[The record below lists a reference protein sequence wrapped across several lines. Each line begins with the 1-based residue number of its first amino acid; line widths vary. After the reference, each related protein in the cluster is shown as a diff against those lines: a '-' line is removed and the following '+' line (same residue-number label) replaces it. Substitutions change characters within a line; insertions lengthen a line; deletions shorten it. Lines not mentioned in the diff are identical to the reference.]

1 MSESFLVGLIGE
13 GILESLSPDMH
24 MTEAAEFGL
33 DYEYRIV
40 DLREQGATPPAVSSL
55 VADAVTKGYAALN
68 ITHPVKQEII
78 GALDALSED
87 AGLIGAVNLVLI
99 RDGVLRGENT
109 DWTGFRKGL
118 TLGLPN
124 SSFATVLQYGA
135 GGAGAATAY
144 ALLKH
149 GVATLAISDLDM
161 ERAEGLADRY
171 RAHFPG
177 REIRAV
183 GSGDASELLES
194 VDGVVQATP
203 VGMHLHPGLPFELER
218 LAPSAWV
225 ADVVYRPIETELVVA
240 ARAGGHRVLD
250 GGLMAVGQAADS
262 LELITGIQP
271 DFDRMR
277 RHFLTLLQPNG
288 LLSQIR
294 GI

>member
-1 MSESFLVGLIGE
+1 M
-13 GILESLSPDMH
+13 
-24 MTEAAEFGL
+24 
-33 DYEYRIV
+33 
-40 DLREQGATPPAVSSL
+40 
-55 VADAVTKGYAALN
+55 
-68 ITHPVKQEII
+68 
-78 GALDALSED
+78 
-87 AGLIGAVNLVLI
+87 
-99 RDGVLRGENT
+99 
-109 DWTGFRKGL
+109 
-118 TLGLPN
+118 
-124 SSFATVLQYGA
+124 
-135 GGAGAATAY
+135 
-144 ALLKH
+144 
-149 GVATLAISDLDM
+149 
-161 ERAEGLADRY
+161 
-171 RAHFPG
+171 
-177 REIRAV
+177 

-277 RHFLTLLQPNG
+277 RYFLTLLQPNG